1 MTIAL
6 FSDSYL
12 PTKSGIVTVVIQ
24 LREQLIKL
32 GHKVLLV
39 TVETTD
45 EYKTDDPLIY
55 RVHSKPLG
63 LGTDQFISLPFL
75 PPILKFIKEND
86 TVYDPR
92 KIIQSG
98 EKAIKRRIREIV
110 TLFGTKL

>member
-75 PPILKFIKEND
+75 PPILKFIKD
-86 TVYDPR
+86 DPQILTFF
-92 KIIQSG
+92 IIRYPGVKS
-98 EKAIKRRIREIV
+98 KAVVSVHIN
-110 TLFGTKL
+110 